1 MADISKNAIDSLAT
15 KIEGLD
21 LTSEELT
28 VLDGVLSAAEAVSG
42 VEGFRFTAPEPLSFG
57 LPDLRGRMKLVLEAD
72 PFGGK
77 GDGSRSVVIN
87 HEEQ

>member
-1 MADISKNAIDSLAT
+1 MADISKNATDSLAT

-21 LTSEELT
+21 LTTDELT
-28 VLDGVLSAAEAVSG
+28 VLDGVLSAAEAASE

-57 LPDLRGRMKLVLEAD
+57 LPDLRGRMKLVIETTAD
-72 PFGGK
+72 VNR
-77 GDGSRSVVIN
+77 GDGARSVVIN